1 MKKTIAI
8 IVGAA
13 LIAAIATQTY
23 ATYSDLGFAANEV
36 VLLALVFLACLG
48 TALLASRLAV
58 RHAEKADEPA
68 TPSTSTRE
76 AKQAVSPV
84 RDRRTGPPAS
94 AKREQGTVKWFDR
107 NKGYG
112 FIIRRD
118 GEEIFVHHRSVRR
131 VGRGRPGL
139 SDGQTVSFVPVERKR
154 GWQAED
160 VAPDETNAPATD
172 Q

>member
-13 LIAAIATQTY
+13 LIAAIVTQAY
-23 ATYSDLGFAANEV
+23 ATYSAIFSANPV

-68 TPSTSTRE
+68 TASAPTRE
-76 AKQAVSPV
+76 AKQAVTSV
-84 RDRRTGPPAS
+84 RDRRTGPPAG

-112 FIIRRD
+112 FIIRQD
-118 GEEIFVHHRSVRR
+118 GEEIFVHHRSVSR

-139 SDGQTVSFVPVERKR
+139 SDGQAVSFVPVERER

-160 VAPDETNAPATD
+160 VAPDETNEPATD